1 MRRWLLLL
9 ACLAPGCQLVPG
21 NGGEVADDVE
31 PPVVA
36 PAAELGSVALTASC
50 VSSEEDEIQAVQLVG
65 SYDCEE
71 KFTVTL
77 TNSGSE
83 QLGSLQA
90 QMTLAEVDPEGE
102 IPVPGPTPTG
112 TEQSPEG
119 VFTLAS
125 VDAEGASCEAGP
137 SRVLCEL
144 EPLPDGESAEI
155 ILQISPGP
163 QQATVTTEVILAEA

>member
-9 ACLAPGCQLVPG
+9 VCLAPGCQLVPG
-21 NGGEVADDVE
+21 NGGEPTDDVE

-36 PAAELGSVALTASC
+36 PAAELGSVALTANC
-50 VSSEEDEIQAVQLVG
+50 VSPGTGEIQAVQLFG
-65 SYDCEE
+65 SYDCKE
-71 KFTVTL
+71 KFNVTL

-90 QMTLAEVDPEGE
+90 QLTLAEVDPEGE

-112 TEQSPEG
+112 TEHTPA

-125 VDAEGASCEAGP
+125 VDAERASCEAGP

-144 EPLPDGESAEI
+144 EPLPVGESAEI
-155 ILQISPGP
+155 ALQISPGP
-163 QQATVTTEVILAEA
+163 EQATVTTEVILAEA